1 MRWQIELKEH
11 CHHHLLTCRGPHQ
24 LFQAEEIQAIK
35 VARDP
40 YQMVIPRNRLGE
52 ICMQCPC
59 SKKQGFDQEPEERL
73 KQYRSFLDNN
83 FLLMDILRG
92 CCC

>member
-35 VARDP
+35 VAQDP
-40 YQMVIPRNRLGE
+40 YRMVIPRNRLGE

-59 SKKQGFDQEPEERL
+59 SKKQDFDQEPEERL